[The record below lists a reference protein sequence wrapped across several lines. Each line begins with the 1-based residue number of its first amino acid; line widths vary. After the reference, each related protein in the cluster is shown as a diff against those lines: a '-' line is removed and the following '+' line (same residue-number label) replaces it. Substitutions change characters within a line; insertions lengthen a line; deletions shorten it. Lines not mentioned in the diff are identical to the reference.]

1 MVEQHDIH
9 SGLIDLDFQGI
20 HLLIIGNDGIAPIFV
35 AFEESLA
42 SAVDATASKAGHH
55 EDILAKVLEGGFEV
69 GEDVAGCFH
78 RGEVLSVK
86 N

>member
-1 MVEQHDIH
+1 MVAQHDIH
-9 SGLIDLDFQGI
+9 TGVIDLDFQSI
-20 HLLIIGNDGIAPIFV
+20 DLLIVGDNCIAPILIPL
-35 AFEESLA
+35 EEALA
-42 SAVDATASKAGHH
+42 GIINAPGGKAGHH
-55 EDILAKVLEGGFEV
+55 EDILAKVLEGGFEI